1 MHMTLIGLEDGHIP
15 PPAVVHHLGRIEE
28 RESEEK
34 KGYREDG
41 AGSPR
46 PIRTTVEEGD
56 DGDAG
61 EYHPDR
67 QRP

>member
-15 PPAVVHHLGRIEE
+15 LPAVVHHLGRIEE

-56 DGDAG
+56 DGDATWQG
-61 EYHPDR
+61 YER
-67 QRP
+67 RR